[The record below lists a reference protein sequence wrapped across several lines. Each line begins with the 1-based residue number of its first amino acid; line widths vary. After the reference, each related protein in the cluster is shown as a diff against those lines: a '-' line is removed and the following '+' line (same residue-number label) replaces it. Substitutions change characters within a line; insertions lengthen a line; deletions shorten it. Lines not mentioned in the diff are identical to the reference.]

1 MKLKSFQI
9 KNYKSIVGTGEVVLS
24 GHDNI
29 TAAGQ
34 NESGKSSVLEALNAF
49 ETGTFDS
56 DSKPLPTKGSLVQ
69 SVSCTYELMILVI
82 ARTINTRF
90 T

>member
-29 TAAGQ
+29 T
-34 NESGKSSVLEALNAF
+34 VLQDRMSQVKVLF
-49 ETGTFDS
+49 
-56 DSKPLPTKGSLVQ
+56 
-69 SVSCTYELMILVI
+69 
-82 ARTINTRF
+82 
-90 T
+90 